1 MTQNKTSKLVTTAV
15 FIALASVLSLIRVFK
30 MPMGGSVTL
39 LSMLPIALLSLKYGA
54 RWGFFSAFI
63 YSLVQL
69 LLDLPETMSW
79 GLTPAVLAG
88 TFFLDYIGAF
98 TALGFCGIF
107 GKNSTK
113 SIVSG
118 IALAMVTRFLFH
130 FLSGVILFSSW
141 AWEGWNPSVY
151 SLCYNGL
158 FMLPEMI
165 FTIIGALILF
175 NVSSLKK
182 HL

>member
-39 LSMLPIALLSLKYGA
+39 LSMLPIAVIALKYGC
-54 RWGFFSAFI
+54 RWGFLSAFV

-69 LLDLPETMSW
+69 LMDLPETMSW

-118 IALAMVTRFLFH
+118 IALAMVIRFLFH
-130 FLSGVILFSSW
+130 LLSGCILFSTW
-141 AWEGWNPSVY
+141 AWEGWNPYVY
-151 SLCYNGL
+151 SFCYNGL

-165 FTIIGALILF
+165 FTIAGALLLF
-175 NVSSLKK
+175 KLPSFKK
-182 HL
+182 YL